1 MARSYSQSFLE
12 TLNTMDP
19 NTLGV
24 QLAKL
29 CVKANLPT
37 SYVAR
42 KVGVSRYTIHSWFR
56 GQDIGRKINAAKVEN
71 FIEQLK
77 EGFSEGNLPVA
88 TLKMAEEFLNR
99 IKLK

>member
-19 NTLGV
+19 NNLGV

-37 SYVAR
+37 LYVAR
-42 KVGVSRYTIHSWFR
+42 KIGVSRFTIHSWFR
-56 GQDIGRKINAAKVEN
+56 GQYIRNKNKIRVNA
-71 FIEQLK
+71 FIEEVK
-77 EGFSEGNLPVA
+77 KGFDKGHLPATTLSVA
-88 TLKMAEEFLNR
+88 QQYLDSIL
-99 IKLK
+99 I

>member
-19 NTLGV
+19 NNLGV

-37 SYVAR
+37 LYVAR
-42 KVGVSRYTIHSWFR
+42 KIGVSRFTIHSWFR
-56 GQDIGRKINAAKVEN
+56 GQDIGRKVNASRVED

-88 TLKMAEEFLNR
+88 TLKTAEEFLNR